1 MPEPINPEDHSIC
14 GEATVNAVRVNQSW
28 TSWHLALT
36 EAIHQTF
43 ERDAQPENEFR
54 VNTERWEACDPATE
68 ETSWT
73 DSRRQTRRHP
83 DGQLVYNPILHGRQ
97 DDPHTEI
104 DRLARLIVDG
114 EYRRRSQA
122 DA

>member
-1 MPEPINPEDHSIC
+1 MPEPINPEGHSC
-14 GEATVNAVRVNQSW
+14 AAEQAASGSGTAVEGVAYLQAK
-28 TSWHLALT
+28 ALQ

-43 ERDAQPENEFR
+43 ERDAES
-54 VNTERWEACDPATE
+54 VERWNTAA
-68 ETSWT
+68 ETSEALGESIMPFDAWAF
-73 DSRRQTRRHP
+73 SKRIP
-83 DGQLVYNPILHGRQ
+83 DP
-97 DDPHTEI
+97 DTEI